1 MFQYR
6 QFAGSSK
13 PFILNRIFNTVDSS
27 TTAFGVAK
35 YDPTVPLVVSR
46 EFVCQALIFLQ
57 GHKPL
62 YANEDVAEYNVTN
75 LNNGFTVLT
84 ESQIFP
90 GSVHMGKS
98 YILSDEL
105 RPCGAFLFFDFN

>member
-1 MFQYR
+1 M
-6 QFAGSSK
+6 
-13 PFILNRIFNTVDSS
+13 
-27 TTAFGVAK
+27 
-35 YDPTVPLVVSR
+35 
-46 EFVCQALIFLQ
+46 Q
-57 GHKPL
+57 GHKPI

-98 YILSDEL
+98 SAKRQALSF
-105 RPCGAFLFFDFN
+105 FLEFI